1 MEKQV
6 GISCANNREAFNLQ
20 LLEGMG
26 WEMWDKS
33 KTGGHEVRM
42 SAVDGKTDFYT
53 WPWRIVPSYRAGRE
67 SIELWWCNHVK
78 INMQN
83 VKTEG
88 KAQALLHLLN
98 LEPRELD
105 EHSFWGICVGK

>member
-20 LLEGMG
+20 LVEGMG

-53 WPWRIVPSYRAGRE
+53 
-67 SIELWWCNHVK
+67 
-78 INMQN
+78 
-83 VKTEG
+83 
-88 KAQALLHLLN
+88 
-98 LEPRELD
+98 
-105 EHSFWGICVGK
+105 